1 MRTTR
6 TVLTVLL
13 GIAVMGL
20 AVIPA
25 AAQDEALPAENAAA
39 PPRAPGPGR
48 WQGGL
53 GLLSAAPS
61 GEFASN
67 VDHSWGLTGHFDARL
82 GHSIFRLGVETS
94 FVIYGSSERKVSLD
108 QVIPEVPTALRV
120 QTENDMWLLHAR
132 IRAERPQGRWR
143 PYADG
148 LVGFNDLVTR
158 SSIPGGQDCYSMTLA
173 HWCTEGTIASH
184 TNARDIVPSYGIGA
198 GLMVGLSSSP
208 RAPRL
213 DIAVRYLSGGEGRYL
228 LEGAPTANVS
238 RSRTDMVTV
247 CMGVSFGH

>member
-120 QTENDMWLLHAR
+120 QTENDMWLLH
-132 IRAERPQGRWR
+132 
-143 PYADG
+143 G